1 MKKGLLLL
9 SMLLLTTTLLVG
21 CGGEEVKEVTI
32 RPINAV
38 QIGGMDAFV
47 GRWFPGKAKAVQEV
61 NMSFRVSG
69 TLSSFP
75 VNLGDE
81 IAKGGL
87 LAQLDPNDYQVEL
100 RNAQAQLQKVQ
111 ASVDLA
117 ETEFKRVDNIRLK
130 DPGAVSQSMVEVRRG
145 QMNTERAQL
154 SSAQAAVTKARNN
167 LAYTTIKAPF
177 MGTVV
182 EKFVENFEDV
192 QAKQQIVRMVDTQ
205 QVEFV
210 IQIPESLMLHVPK
223 VGNAFVVFDAQPDL
237 EIPATIKEIGKEA
250 SQTTRTYPV
259 TLIMDQPKEF
269 QLLAGMAGK
278 ARADQESVA
287 KIDGREE
294 STSVEIPLVAVFSDQ
309 GNNSY
314 VWVIDETSNKV
325 SRRQVEIGTLTNSGI
340 LVKGLKT
347 GEWIATAGVNTLVE
361 DQQVRILK

>member
-1 MKKGLLLL
+1 MKKRLLLL
-9 SMLLLTTTLLVG
+9 SMFLLSTSLLVG
-21 CGGEEVKEVTI
+21 CSKEEVEEVTI

-61 NMSFRVSG
+61 NMSFRVPG
-69 TLSSFP
+69 TLSKFP

-81 IAKGGL
+81 LTKGSL
-87 LAQLDPNDYQVEL
+87 LAQLDKNDYQVEL
-100 RNAQAQLQKVQ
+100 KNAQAQLQEVQ

-145 QMNTERAQL
+145 QLNTAIAQL
-154 SSAQAAVTKARNN
+154 SSAQAAVTRAKDN
-167 LAYTTIKAPF
+167 LSYTTIKAPF
-177 MGTVV
+177 TGTVV

-205 QVEFV
+205 QIEFIV
-210 IQIPESLMLHVPK
+210 QIPESMMLHASEVVK
-223 VGNAFVVFDAQPDL
+223 AFVVFDAQPDL
-237 EIPATIKEIGKEA
+237 EIPATVKEIGKEA

-259 TLIMDQPKEF
+259 TLIMEQPKEF

-287 KIDGREE
+287 KIDSREE

-314 VWVIDETSNKV
+314 VWVIDETSNQV
-325 SRRQVEIGTLTNSGI
+325 ARRQVEVGSLTDTGV
-340 LVKGLKT
+340 LVKGLNT

>member
-1 MKKGLLLL
+1 MKKGLFLL
-9 SMLLLTTTLLVG
+9 SILLLTSTLLAG
-21 CGGEEVKEVTI
+21 CGKEEVEKVAI

-38 QIGGMDAFV
+38 QIGDVDAFV
-47 GRWFPGKAKAVQEV
+47 GRWFPGKAKAVQEA
-61 NMSFRVSG
+61 NLSFRVPG
-69 TLSSFP
+69 TLTKFP

-81 IAKGGL
+81 VKKGTL

-100 RNAQAQLQKVQ
+100 RNAQAQLQRVQ

-117 ETEFKRVDNIRLK
+117 ETEFKRVDNIRIK

-145 QMNTERAQL
+145 QMNSTRAQL
-154 SSAQAAVTKARNN
+154 SSAKAAVTKAKDN
-167 LAYTTIKAPF
+167 LGYATIKAPF
-177 MGTVV
+177 DGTIV

-192 QAKQQIVRMVDTQ
+192 QAKQEIVRMVDTQ

-210 IQIPESLMLHVPK
+210 VQIPESLMVHVPK

-259 TLIMDQPKEF
+259 TLIMEQPKEF

-278 ARADQESVA
+278 ARGDQESVA

-309 GNNSY
+309 GDDSY

-325 SRRQVEIGTLTNSGI
+325 ARRQVEVGSLTNTGI
-340 LVKGLKT
+340 LVKGVKT

-361 DQQVRILK
+361 GQQVRILK